1 MTSRNRS
8 DRRRFLATTAAG
20 LAMYPVCSLAEALKR
35 TPGEALGPYY
45 PVAQRLPHTHDMT
58 HPAGAKG
65 TATGEL
71 LHISGRVLA
80 RDGRPVPLARIEIW
94 QANAAGRYNHPSD
107 RSGLA
112 LDENFQGAAEFETDA
127 EGRYAFRTVKPG
139 PYPGEHG
146 MRTRHI
152 HYQVTGRYDRLVT
165 QAYFPGEPL
174 NATDFFLSHETRPQD
189 LMLRFAQAV
198 PGGAAH
204 EATFDLVLGVG

>member
-1 MTSRNRS
+1 MIHPNGS
-8 DRRRFLATTAAG
+8 DRRNFLATMVAG
-20 LAMYPVCSLAEALKR
+20 LAMYPASSLAEALKR

-45 PVAQRLPHTHDMT
+45 PVAHPFPHTHDMT
-58 HPAGAKG
+58 RPAGAKG
-65 TATGEL
+65 TAKGEVL
-71 LHISGRVLA
+71 RVSGRVLT
-80 RDGRPVPLARIEIW
+80 RDGRPVPRARIEIW

-107 RSGLA
+107 RSGLP
-112 LDENFQGAAEFETDA
+112 LDPNFQGATAFEANA
-127 EGRYAFRTVKPG
+127 EGRYAFLTVKPG

-189 LMLRFAQAV
+189 LMLRFTQAL
-198 PGGAAH
+198 PGRAVR